1 MTPAEEL
8 DLWKAAQKDLRLY
21 EVRTGKPSSS
31 RLRIIARMAALAL
44 VVAAGGSA
52 NAHEWYPW
60 ECCSGHDC
68 DAITPDRVKIVEGG
82 YVIDGK
88 FMVPTK
94 EARRSQDEHYHAC
107 FPQPE
112 NLRCFFAPPFGS

>member
-8 DLWKAAQKDLRLY
+8 ALWQAAQKDLRLY

-31 RLRIIARMAALAL
+31 RLRIIARMAALAVL
-44 VVAAGGSA
+44 VAAGGA
-52 NAHEWYPW
+52 GAHNWYPV
-60 ECCSGHDC
+60 ECCSGYDC
-68 DAITPDRVKIVEGG
+68 APLEAHRVKIVAGG

-88 FMVPTK
+88 FTVPTK
-94 EARRSQDEHYHAC
+94 EVRRSQDEHYHAC

-112 NLRCFFAPPFGS
+112 NLRCFFAPPMGS